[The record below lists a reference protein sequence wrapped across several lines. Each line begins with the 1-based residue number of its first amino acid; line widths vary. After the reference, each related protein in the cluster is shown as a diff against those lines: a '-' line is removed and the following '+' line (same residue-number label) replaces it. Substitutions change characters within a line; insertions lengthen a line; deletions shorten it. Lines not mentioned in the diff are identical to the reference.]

1 MMKAVGVVAL
11 VRLELRGW
19 RQQAEVTVVR
29 VLRQAFQAQ
38 ASLMRVAAAV
48 AVTIRL

>member
-19 RQQAEVTVVR
+19 RQQAEVTVA
-29 VLRQAFQAQ
+29 LEQRQAFLAL
-38 ASLMRVAAAV
+38 ASLMRVAAAL